1 MGGTTEFVH
10 KDHLGSTRT
19 VTDVAGSVIDSMD
32 YAPFGE
38 LLLGGIS
45 PTVENWGFE
54 TGSSVDWTA
63 FSGVSSSVTPSQ
75 SNSGIYSLAQSGC
88 DQWRKLSGYWWAD
101 KRPLVPSRGL
111 DKVRFEYVPLNAI
124 RRTAMRVLT
133 NSPMLSAILGSL
145 VFTA

>member
-1 MGGTTEFVH
+1 MAHYVDLMGGTTEFVH

-75 SNSGIYSLAQSGC
+75 SNSGIYSLAQSGAT
-88 DQWRKLSGYWWAD
+88 SGGNYQD
-101 KRPLVPSRGL
+101 IGGL
-111 DKVRFEYVPLNAI
+111 ISGHSYQVAVWTKSDSSTCP
-124 RRTAMRVLT
+124 
-133 NSPMLSAILGSL
+133 
-145 VFTA
+145 